1 MAVSSSLIAEAIR
14 WRRDFHACPELG
26 YQEQET
32 SRRVAELLA
41 SFGLQVHT
49 GLAGTGVVATL
60 ENGPGPVIGLRADMD
75 ALPIA
80 EQSDIGY
87 KSRNPGVMHACGH
100 DGHSAMLLATAA
112 HLAQTRRFR
121 GTVHFIFQPAE
132 ENLGG
137 ARKMVEEGL
146 FERFPMDA
154 IYALHNWPGMPLG
167 QVAIGSG
174 AMMASLDA
182 FEITLTGKSCHAAM
196 PERGA
201 DPIVAA
207 AQLIMALQTIPSRR
221 LSPQDS
227 AVVSITQING
237 GEAINVLPDTVVLRG
252 TFRCL
257 SNRVRARVR
266 ELIESYVA
274 TQPQVSDVQGEISWF
289 PGYPVTKNHAPQAQ
303 LLREVAVAT
312 HDAALAREAFLR
324 LRRAGTPCELELL
337 CGLPRAEVMAVA
349 KEFDVPVRLYIP
361 FGTAWLPYAL
371 GQLVRKPHMWIWMV
385 RDLWSAMRHSP
396 A

>member
-1 MAVSSSLIAEAIR
+1 MAVSPSLIAEAIR

-41 SFGLQVHT
+41 SFGLQVHR

-75 ALPIA
+75 ALPIT
-80 EQSDIGY
+80 ELSDVGY

-121 GTVHFIFQPAE
+121 GTVHFVFQPAE

-146 FERFPMDA
+146 FARFPMDA

-221 LSPQDS
+221 LSPQES
-227 AVVSITQING
+227 TVVSITQISG
-237 GEAINVLPDTVVLRG
+237 GEAINVLPDKVVLRG

-257 SNRVRARVR
+257 NNQVRERVRG
-266 ELIESYVA
+266 LIESYVA
-274 TQPQVSDVQGEISWF
+274 AQPQVSDVEGKIAWY
-289 PGYPVTKNHAPQAQ
+289 PGYPVTTNHPAEAQ
-303 LLREVAVAT
+303 KVREVASALLGESAVIWNGNPSMASEDFACMLEACPGAYFWIGTDGETASKPLHNASYDFNDELIPHGVALWT
-312 HDAALAREAFLR
+312 TLVETLLA
-324 LRRAGTPCELELL
+324 
-337 CGLPRAEVMAVA
+337 
-349 KEFDVPVRLYIP
+349 
-361 FGTAWLPYAL
+361 
-371 GQLVRKPHMWIWMV
+371 
-385 RDLWSAMRHSP
+385 
-396 A
+396 

>member
-1 MAVSSSLIAEAIR
+1 MAVSPSLIAEAIR

-41 SFGLQVHT
+41 SFGLQVHR

-75 ALPIA
+75 ALPIN
-80 EQSDIGY
+80 ELSGVGY

-121 GTVHFIFQPAE
+121 GTVHFVFQPAE

-146 FERFPMDA
+146 FARFPMDA

-221 LSPQDS
+221 LSPQES
-227 AVVSITQING
+227 TVVSITQISG
-237 GEAINVLPDTVVLRG
+237 GEAINVLPDKVVLRG

-257 SNRVRARVR
+257 NNQVRERVRG
-266 ELIESYVA
+266 LIESYVA
-274 TQPQVSDVQGEISWF
+274 AQPQVSDVEGKTAWY
-289 PGYPVTKNHAPQAQ
+289 PGYPVTTNHPAEAQ
-303 LLREVAVAT
+303 KVREVASALLGESAVIWNGNPSMASEDFACMLEACPGAYFWIGTDGETASKPLHNAGYDFNDELIPHGVALWT
-312 HDAALAREAFLR
+312 TLVETLLA
-324 LRRAGTPCELELL
+324 
-337 CGLPRAEVMAVA
+337 
-349 KEFDVPVRLYIP
+349 
-361 FGTAWLPYAL
+361 
-371 GQLVRKPHMWIWMV
+371 
-385 RDLWSAMRHSP
+385 
-396 A
+396 

>member
-1 MAVSSSLIAEAIR
+1 MAVSPSLIAEAIR

-41 SFGLQVHT
+41 SFGLRVHR

-75 ALPIA
+75 ALPIN
-80 EQSDIGY
+80 ELSGVGY

-121 GTVHFIFQPAE
+121 GTVHFVFQPAE

-146 FERFPMDA
+146 FARFPMDA

-221 LSPQDS
+221 LSPQES
-227 AVVSITQING
+227 TVVSITQISG
-237 GEAINVLPDTVVLRG
+237 GEAINVLPDKVVLRG

-257 SNRVRARVR
+257 NNQVRERVRG
-266 ELIESYVA
+266 LIESYVA
-274 TQPQVSDVQGEISWF
+274 AQPQVSDVEGKIAWY
-289 PGYPVTKNHAPQAQ
+289 PGYPVTTNHPAEAQ
-303 LLREVAVAT
+303 KVREVASALLGESAVIWNGNPSMASEDFACMLEACPGAYFWIGTDGETASKPLHNAGYDFNDELIPHGVALWT
-312 HDAALAREAFLR
+312 TLVETLLA
-324 LRRAGTPCELELL
+324 
-337 CGLPRAEVMAVA
+337 
-349 KEFDVPVRLYIP
+349 
-361 FGTAWLPYAL
+361 
-371 GQLVRKPHMWIWMV
+371 
-385 RDLWSAMRHSP
+385 
-396 A
+396 

>member
-1 MAVSSSLIAEAIR
+1 MDIQELRREAQTMQPQLTADRRRLHRNPEAGAVLPETVAYVKGRLTEMGY
-14 WRRDFHACPELG
+14 HPQELG
-26 YQEQET
+26 G
-32 SRRVAELLA
+32 
-41 SFGLQVHT
+41 GLTATVT
-49 GLAGTGVVATL
+49 GTDTGRCIL
-60 ENGPGPVIGLRADMD
+60 LRADMD
-75 ALPIA
+75 ALRGQ
-80 EQSDIGY
+80 EQSGL
-87 KSRNPGVMHACGH
+87 SFRSENGCMHACGH
-100 DGHSAMLLATAA
+100 DGHTAMLLAAAA
-112 HLAQTRRFR
+112 HLAQSRHFS

-154 IYALHNWPGMPLG
+154 IYALHNWPGIPLG
-167 QVAIGSG
+167 EVALSDG

-182 FEITLTGKSCHAAM
+182 FEITLRGKSCHAAM
-196 PERGA
+196 PESGA

-289 PGYPVTKNHAPQAQ
+289 PGYPVTKNHALQAQ
-303 LLREVAVAT
+303 QVREVAVAT
-312 HDAALAREAFLR
+312 LGAQAVRWNQAPSMASEDFACMLEACPGAYFWIGTDGETPSKPLHNASYDFNDALIGPGVAMWV
-324 LRRAGTPCELELL
+324 
-337 CGLPRAEVMAVA
+337 GLVE
-349 KEFDVPVRLYIP
+349 KQ
-361 FGTAWLPYAL
+361 LPA
-371 GQLVRKPHMWIWMV
+371 
-385 RDLWSAMRHSP
+385 A
-396 A
+396 

>member
-1 MAVSSSLIAEAIR
+1 MAVSPSLIAEAIR

-41 SFGLQVHT
+41 SFGLQVHR

-75 ALPIA
+75 ALPIT
-80 EQSDIGY
+80 ELSDVGY

-121 GTVHFIFQPAE
+121 GTVHFVFQPAE

-146 FERFPMDA
+146 FARFPMDA

-221 LSPQDS
+221 LSPQES
-227 AVVSITQING
+227 TVVSITQISG
-237 GEAINVLPDTVVLRG
+237 GEAINVLPDKVVLRG

-257 SNRVRARVR
+257 NNQVRERVRG
-266 ELIESYVA
+266 LIVSYVA
-274 TQPQVSDVQGEISWF
+274 AQPQVSDVEGKIAWY
-289 PGYPVTKNHAPQAQ
+289 PGYPVTTNHPAEAQ
-303 LLREVAVAT
+303 KVREVAS
-312 HDAALAREAFLR
+312 ALLGESAVIWNGNPSMASEDFACMLEAC
-324 LRRAGTPCELELL
+324 P
-337 CGLPRAEVMAVA
+337 
-349 KEFDVPVRLYIP
+349 D
-361 FGTAWLPYAL
+361 
-371 GQLVRKPHMWIWMV
+371 RKSV
-385 RDLWSAMRHSP
+385 V
-396 A
+396 

>member
-1 MAVSSSLIAEAIR
+1 MAVSPSLIAEAIR

-41 SFGLQVHT
+41 SFGLQVHS

-75 ALPIA
+75 ALPIT
-80 EQSDIGY
+80 EQSDVDY

-100 DGHSAMLLATAA
+100 DGHSAMLLAAAA

-121 GTVHFIFQPAE
+121 GTVHFVFQPAE

-146 FERFPMDA
+146 FARFPMDA

-221 LSPQDS
+221 LSPQES
-227 AVVSITQING
+227 TVVSITQISG
-237 GEAINVLPDTVVLRG
+237 GEAINVLPDKVVLRG

-257 SNRVRARVR
+257 NNQVRERVRG
-266 ELIESYVA
+266 LIESYVA
-274 TQPQVSDVQGEISWF
+274 AQPQVSDVEGKIAWY
-289 PGYPVTKNHAPQAQ
+289 PGYPVTTTHPAEAQ
-303 LLREVAVAT
+303 KVREVAIALLGESAVSWNGNPSMASEDFACMLEACPGAYFWIGTDGETASKPLHNAGYDFNDALIPHGVALWT
-312 HDAALAREAFLR
+312 ALVEK
-324 LRRAGTPCELELL
+324 LL
-337 CGLPRAEVMAVA
+337 A
-349 KEFDVPVRLYIP
+349 
-361 FGTAWLPYAL
+361 
-371 GQLVRKPHMWIWMV
+371 
-385 RDLWSAMRHSP
+385 
-396 A
+396 

>member
-1 MAVSSSLIAEAIR
+1 MAVSPSLIAEAIR

-41 SFGLQVHT
+41 SFGLQVHR

-75 ALPIA
+75 ALPIT
-80 EQSDIGY
+80 ELSDVGY

-121 GTVHFIFQPAE
+121 GTVHFVFQPAE

-146 FERFPMDA
+146 FARFPMDA

-221 LSPQDS
+221 LSPQES
-227 AVVSITQING
+227 TVVSITQISG
-237 GEAINVLPDTVVLRG
+237 GEAINVLPDKVVLRG

-257 SNRVRARVR
+257 NNQVRERVRG
-266 ELIESYVA
+266 LIESYVA
-274 TQPQVSDVQGEISWF
+274 AQPQVSDVEGKIAWY
-289 PGYPVTKNHAPQAQ
+289 PGYPVTINHPAEAQ
-303 LLREVAVAT
+303 KVREVASALLGESAVIWNGNPSMASEDFACMLEACPGAYFWIGTDGETASKPLHNASYDFNDELIPHGVALWT
-312 HDAALAREAFLR
+312 TLVETLLA
-324 LRRAGTPCELELL
+324 
-337 CGLPRAEVMAVA
+337 
-349 KEFDVPVRLYIP
+349 
-361 FGTAWLPYAL
+361 
-371 GQLVRKPHMWIWMV
+371 
-385 RDLWSAMRHSP
+385 
-396 A
+396 

>member
-1 MAVSSSLIAEAIR
+1 MAVSPSLIAEAIR
-14 WRRDFHACPELG
+14 WRHDFHACPELG

-32 SRRVAELLA
+32 SRRIAELLA
-41 SFGLQVHT
+41 SFGLQVHS

-60 ENGPGPVIGLRADMD
+60 ENGPGPVVGLRADMD
-75 ALPIA
+75 ALPIT
-80 EQSDIGY
+80 ELSDVGY
-87 KSRNPGVMHACGH
+87 QSRNPGVMHACGH

-121 GTVHFIFQPAE
+121 GTVHFLFQPAE

-146 FERFPMDA
+146 FVRFPMDA

-167 QVAIGSG
+167 QVAINSG

-221 LSPQDS
+221 LSPQES
-227 AVVSITQING
+227 TVVSITQIAG
-237 GEAINVLPDTVVLRG
+237 GEAINVLPDKVVLRG

-257 SNRVRARVR
+257 DNQVRERVRG
-266 ELIESYVA
+266 LIESYVA
-274 TQPQVSDVQGEISWF
+274 AQPQVSDVEGSIVWY
-289 PGYPVTKNHAPQAQ
+289 PGYPVTTNHPDEAQ
-303 LLREVAVAT
+303 QVREVASALLGESAVIWNGNPSMASEDFACMLEACPGAYFWIGTDDETASKPLHNAGYDFNDALIPHGVALWT
-312 HDAALAREAFLR
+312 ALVEK
-324 LRRAGTPCELELL
+324 LL
-337 CGLPRAEVMAVA
+337 A
-349 KEFDVPVRLYIP
+349 
-361 FGTAWLPYAL
+361 
-371 GQLVRKPHMWIWMV
+371 
-385 RDLWSAMRHSP
+385 
-396 A
+396 

>member
-32 SRRVAELLA
+32 SRRVAELLT
-41 SFGLQVHT
+41 SFGLQVHS

-75 ALPIA
+75 ALPIT
-80 EQSDIGY
+80 EQGDVSY

-121 GTVHFIFQPAE
+121 GTVHFVFQPAE

-167 QVAIGSG
+167 QVAINSG

-221 LSPQDS
+221 LSPQES
-227 AVVSITQING
+227 TVVSITQIVG
-237 GEAINVLPDTVVLRG
+237 GEAINVLPDKVVLRG

-257 SNRVRARVR
+257 NNQVRERVRG
-266 ELIESYVA
+266 LIESYVA
-274 TQPQVSDVQGEISWF
+274 AQPQVSDVEGDISWY
-289 PGYPVTKNHAPQAQ
+289 PGYPVTTNDPVEAQ
-303 LLREVAVAT
+303 KVHDVAT
-312 HDAALAREAFLR
+312 ALLGESAVSWNGNPSMASEDFACMLEACPGAYFWIGTDGETASKPLHN
-324 LRRAGTPCELELL
+324 AGYDFNDELIPHGVTLWTALVEKLL
-337 CGLPRAEVMAVA
+337 A
-349 KEFDVPVRLYIP
+349 
-361 FGTAWLPYAL
+361 
-371 GQLVRKPHMWIWMV
+371 
-385 RDLWSAMRHSP
+385 
-396 A
+396 

>member
-1 MAVSSSLIAEAIR
+1 MAVSPSLIAEAIR

-41 SFGLQVHT
+41 SFGLQVHR

-75 ALPIA
+75 ALPIT
-80 EQSDIGY
+80 ELSDVGY

-121 GTVHFIFQPAE
+121 GTVHFVFQPAE

-146 FERFPMDA
+146 FARFPMDA

-221 LSPQDS
+221 LSPQES
-227 AVVSITQING
+227 TVVSITQISG
-237 GEAINVLPDTVVLRG
+237 GEAINVLPDKVVLRG

-257 SNRVRARVR
+257 NNQVRERVRG
-266 ELIESYVA
+266 LIESYVA
-274 TQPQVSDVQGEISWF
+274 AQPQVSDVEGKIAWY
-289 PGYPVTKNHAPQAQ
+289 PGYPVTINHPAEAQ
-303 LLREVAVAT
+303 KVREVASALLGESAVIWNGNPSMASEDFACMLEACPGAYFWIGTDGETASKPLHNAGYDFNDALIPHGVALWT
-312 HDAALAREAFLR
+312 ALVEK
-324 LRRAGTPCELELL
+324 LL
-337 CGLPRAEVMAVA
+337 A
-349 KEFDVPVRLYIP
+349 
-361 FGTAWLPYAL
+361 
-371 GQLVRKPHMWIWMV
+371 
-385 RDLWSAMRHSP
+385 
-396 A
+396 

>member
-1 MAVSSSLIAEAIR
+1 MAVSPSLIAEAIR
-14 WRRDFHACPELG
+14 WRRDFHTCPELG

-32 SRRVAELLA
+32 SRRIAELLT

-75 ALPIA
+75 ALPIT
-80 EQSDIGY
+80 ELGDVSY

-100 DGHSAMLLATAA
+100 DGHSAMLLAAAA
-112 HLAQTRRFR
+112 HLAQTRRFS
-121 GTVHFIFQPAE
+121 GTVHFVFQPAE

-146 FERFPMDA
+146 FDLFPMDG
-154 IYALHNWPGMPLG
+154 IYALHNWPGIALG
-167 QVAIGSG
+167 QVAINSG

-221 LSPQDS
+221 LSPQES
-227 AVVSITQING
+227 TVVSITQIAG
-237 GEAINVLPDTVVLRG
+237 GEAINVLPDKVVLRG

-257 SNRVRARVR
+257 NNQVRERVRG
-266 ELIESYVA
+266 LIESYVA
-274 TQPQVSDVQGEISWF
+274 AQPQVSDVEGEISWY
-289 PGYPVTKNHAPQAQ
+289 PGYPVTTNDPAQAQ
-303 LLREVAVAT
+303 KVRDVAT
-312 HDAALAREAFLR
+312 ALLGDSAVSWNGNPSMASEDFACMLEACPGAYFWIGTDGETASKPLHN
-324 LRRAGTPCELELL
+324 AGYDFNDELIPHGVALWTALVEKLL
-337 CGLPRAEVMAVA
+337 A
-349 KEFDVPVRLYIP
+349 
-361 FGTAWLPYAL
+361 
-371 GQLVRKPHMWIWMV
+371 
-385 RDLWSAMRHSP
+385 
-396 A
+396 

>member
-1 MAVSSSLIAEAIR
+1 MAVSSSLIAEAIG
-14 WRRDFHACPELG
+14 WRRDFHAHPELG

-32 SRRVAELLA
+32 SRRVAGLLA
-41 SFGLQVHT
+41 SFGLQVHV

-80 EQSDIGY
+80 EQGTVEY
-87 KSRNPGVMHACGH
+87 RSRRAGVMHACGH
-100 DGHSAMLLATAA
+100 DGHTAMLLAAAA
-112 HLAQTRRFR
+112 HLAQTRNFG
-121 GTVHFIFQPAE
+121 GTVHFVFQPAE

-154 IYALHNWPGMPLG
+154 IYALHNWPGLPLG
-167 QVAIGSG
+167 HVAVNPG

-196 PERGA
+196 PESGA

-237 GEAINVLPDTVVLRG
+237 GEAINVLPDRVVLRG

-257 SNRVRARVR
+257 SNTVR
-266 ELIESYVA
+266 ERVKNLIEQYVH
-274 TQPQVSDVQGEISWF
+274 TQPQVSDVDGQIAWY
-289 PGYPVTKNHAPQAQ
+289 PGYPVTKNDAQQA
-303 LLREVAVAT
+303 LKVREVAQAELGEAAVRWQINPSMASEDFACMLEVCPGAYFWIGTDGDTPSRPLHNASYDFNDDLLAPGVALWT
-312 HDAALAREAFLR
+312 ALVESLLAA
-324 LRRAGTPCELELL
+324 
-337 CGLPRAEVMAVA
+337 
-349 KEFDVPVRLYIP
+349 
-361 FGTAWLPYAL
+361 
-371 GQLVRKPHMWIWMV
+371 GQG
-385 RDLWSAMRHSP
+385 
-396 A
+396 

>member
-1 MAVSSSLIAEAIR
+1 MAVSPSLIAEAIR

-32 SRRVAELLA
+32 SRRIAELLT

-75 ALPIA
+75 ALPIT
-80 EQSDIGY
+80 ELGDVSY

-100 DGHSAMLLATAA
+100 DGHSAMLLAAAA
-112 HLAQTRRFR
+112 HLAQTRRFS
-121 GTVHFIFQPAE
+121 GTVHFVFQPAE

-146 FERFPMDA
+146 FDLFPMDG
-154 IYALHNWPGMPLG
+154 IYALHNWPGIALG
-167 QVAIGSG
+167 QVAINSG

-221 LSPQDS
+221 LSPQES
-227 AVVSITQING
+227 TVVSITQIAG
-237 GEAINVLPDTVVLRG
+237 GEAINVLPDKVVLRG

-257 SNRVRARVR
+257 NNQVRERVRG
-266 ELIESYVA
+266 LIESYVA
-274 TQPQVSDVQGEISWF
+274 AQPQVSDVEGEISWY
-289 PGYPVTKNHAPQAQ
+289 PGYPVTTNDPAQAQ
-303 LLREVAVAT
+303 KVRDVAT
-312 HDAALAREAFLR
+312 AMLGDSAVSWNGNPSMASEDFACMLEACPGAYFWIGTDGETASKPLHNAGYDFNDELIPHGVALWTALVEK
-324 LRRAGTPCELELL
+324 LL
-337 CGLPRAEVMAVA
+337 A
-349 KEFDVPVRLYIP
+349 
-361 FGTAWLPYAL
+361 
-371 GQLVRKPHMWIWMV
+371 
-385 RDLWSAMRHSP
+385 
-396 A
+396 

>member
-1 MAVSSSLIAEAIR
+1 MAVSPSLIAEAIR

-41 SFGLQVHT
+41 SFGLQVHR

-60 ENGPGPVIGLRADMD
+60 ENGSGPVIGLRADMD
-75 ALPIA
+75 ALPIT
-80 EQSDIGY
+80 ELSDVGY

-121 GTVHFIFQPAE
+121 GTVHFVFQPAE

-146 FERFPMDA
+146 FARFPMDA

-221 LSPQDS
+221 LSPQES
-227 AVVSITQING
+227 TVVSITQISG
-237 GEAINVLPDTVVLRG
+237 GEAINVLPDKVVLRG

-257 SNRVRARVR
+257 NNQVRERVRG
-266 ELIESYVA
+266 LIESYVA
-274 TQPQVSDVQGEISWF
+274 AQPQVSDVEGKIAWY
-289 PGYPVTKNHAPQAQ
+289 PGYPVTINHPAEAQ
-303 LLREVAVAT
+303 KVREVASALLGESVVIWNGNPSMASEDFACMLEACPGAYFWIGTDGETASKPLHNAGYDFNDELIPHGVALWT
-312 HDAALAREAFLR
+312 TLVETLLA
-324 LRRAGTPCELELL
+324 
-337 CGLPRAEVMAVA
+337 
-349 KEFDVPVRLYIP
+349 
-361 FGTAWLPYAL
+361 
-371 GQLVRKPHMWIWMV
+371 
-385 RDLWSAMRHSP
+385 
-396 A
+396 

>member
-1 MAVSSSLIAEAIR
+1 MAVSPSLIAEAIR

-41 SFGLQVHT
+41 SFGLQVHR

-75 ALPIA
+75 ALPIT
-80 EQSDIGY
+80 ELSDVGY

-121 GTVHFIFQPAE
+121 GTVHFVFQPAE

-146 FERFPMDA
+146 FARFPMDA

-221 LSPQDS
+221 LSPQES
-227 AVVSITQING
+227 TVVSITQISG
-237 GEAINVLPDTVVLRG
+237 GEAINVLPDKVVLRG

-257 SNRVRARVR
+257 NNQVRERVRG
-266 ELIESYVA
+266 LIESYVA
-274 TQPQVSDVQGEISWF
+274 AQPQVSDVEGKIAWY
-289 PGYPVTKNHAPQAQ
+289 PGYPVTINHPAEAQ
-303 LLREVAVAT
+303 KVREVAS
-312 HDAALAREAFLR
+312 AL
-324 LRRAGTPCELELL
+324 
-337 CGLPRAEVMAVA
+337 
-349 KEFDVPVRLYIP
+349 
-361 FGTAWLPYAL
+361 L
-371 GQLVRKPHMWIWMV
+371 GE
-385 RDLWSAMRHSP
+385 
-396 A
+396 

>member
-1 MAVSSSLIAEAIR
+1 MAVSPSLIAEAIR

-32 SRRVAELLA
+32 SRRIAELLT

-75 ALPIA
+75 ALPIT
-80 EQSDIGY
+80 ELGDVSY

-100 DGHSAMLLATAA
+100 DGHSAMLLAAAA

-121 GTVHFIFQPAE
+121 GTVHFVFQPAE

-146 FERFPMDA
+146 FDLFPMDG
-154 IYALHNWPGMPLG
+154 IYALHNWPGIALG
-167 QVAIGSG
+167 QVAINSG

-221 LSPQDS
+221 LSPQES
-227 AVVSITQING
+227 TVVSITQIAG
-237 GEAINVLPDTVVLRG
+237 GEAINVLPDKVVLRG

-257 SNRVRARVR
+257 NNQVRERVRG
-266 ELIESYVA
+266 LIESYVA
-274 TQPQVSDVQGEISWF
+274 AQPQVSDVEGEISWY
-289 PGYPVTKNHAPQAQ
+289 PGYPVTTNDPAQAQ
-303 LLREVAVAT
+303 KVRDVAT
-312 HDAALAREAFLR
+312 ALLGESAVSWNGNPSMASEDFACMLEACPGAYFWIGTDGETASKPLHN
-324 LRRAGTPCELELL
+324 AGYDFNDELIPHGVALWTALVEKLL
-337 CGLPRAEVMAVA
+337 A
-349 KEFDVPVRLYIP
+349 
-361 FGTAWLPYAL
+361 
-371 GQLVRKPHMWIWMV
+371 
-385 RDLWSAMRHSP
+385 
-396 A
+396 

>member
-1 MAVSSSLIAEAIR
+1 MAVSPSLIAEAIR

-32 SRRVAELLA
+32 SRRIAELLT

-75 ALPIA
+75 ALPIT
-80 EQSDIGY
+80 ELGDVSY

-100 DGHSAMLLATAA
+100 DGHSAMLLAAAA
-112 HLAQTRRFR
+112 HLAQTRRFS
-121 GTVHFIFQPAE
+121 GTVHFVFQPAE

-146 FERFPMDA
+146 FDLFPMDG
-154 IYALHNWPGMPLG
+154 IYALHNWPGIALG
-167 QVAIGSG
+167 QVAINSG

-221 LSPQDS
+221 LSPQES
-227 AVVSITQING
+227 TVVSITQIAG
-237 GEAINVLPDTVVLRG
+237 GEAINVLPDKVVLRG

-257 SNRVRARVR
+257 NNQVRERVRG
-266 ELIESYVA
+266 LIESYVA
-274 TQPQVSDVQGEISWF
+274 AQPQVSDVEGEISWY
-289 PGYPVTKNHAPQAQ
+289 PGYPVTTNDPAQAQ
-303 LLREVAVAT
+303 KVRDVAT
-312 HDAALAREAFLR
+312 ALLGESAVSWNGNPSMASEDFACMLEACPGAYFWIGTDGETASKPLHN
-324 LRRAGTPCELELL
+324 AGYDFNDELIPHGVALWTALVEKLL
-337 CGLPRAEVMAVA
+337 A
-349 KEFDVPVRLYIP
+349 
-361 FGTAWLPYAL
+361 
-371 GQLVRKPHMWIWMV
+371 
-385 RDLWSAMRHSP
+385 
-396 A
+396 

>member
-1 MAVSSSLIAEAIR
+1 MIDVQALVNKHYDELVAL
-14 WRRDFHACPELG
+14 RRYFHENPELSNV
-26 YQEQET
+26 EDET
-32 SRRVAELLA
+32 CEYIQKKLEEYGLRTEVVPHGGV
-41 SFGLQVHT
+41 FGFI
-49 GLAGTGVVATL
+49 
-60 ENGPGPVIGLRADMD
+60 ENGPGKTVLLRTDID
-75 ALPIA
+75 ALPIQEA
-80 EQSDIGY
+80 DTNLSQKRACVS
-87 KSRNPGVMHACGH
+87 KKPGVMHACGH
-100 DGHSAMLLATAA
+100 DGHTAMLLAAAA
-112 HLAQTRRFR
+112 HLAQTRHFS
-121 GTVHFIFQPAE
+121 GTVHFVFQPAE

-154 IYALHNWPGMPLG
+154 IYALHNWPGIPLG
-167 QVAIGSG
+167 EVALSDG

-182 FEITLTGKSCHAAM
+182 FEITLRGKSCHAAM
-196 PERGA
+196 PESGA

-289 PGYPVTKNHAPQAQ
+289 PGYPVTKNHALQAQ
-303 LLREVAVAT
+303 QVREVAVAT
-312 HDAALAREAFLR
+312 LGAQAVRWNQAPSMASEDFACMLEACPGAYFWIGTDGETPSKPLHNASYDFNDALIGPGVAMWV
-324 LRRAGTPCELELL
+324 
-337 CGLPRAEVMAVA
+337 GLVE
-349 KEFDVPVRLYIP
+349 KQ
-361 FGTAWLPYAL
+361 LPA
-371 GQLVRKPHMWIWMV
+371 
-385 RDLWSAMRHSP
+385 A
-396 A
+396 

>member
-1 MAVSSSLIAEAIR
+1 MAVSPSLIAEAIR

-32 SRRVAELLA
+32 SRRVAELLV
-41 SFGLQVHT
+41 SFGLQVHS

-75 ALPIA
+75 ALPIT
-80 EQSDIGY
+80 ELGDVSY

-100 DGHSAMLLATAA
+100 DGHSAMLLAAAA

-121 GTVHFIFQPAE
+121 GTVHFVFQPAE

-154 IYALHNWPGMPLG
+154 IYALHNWPGIPLG
-167 QVAIGSG
+167 QVVINSG

-221 LSPQDS
+221 LSPQE
-227 AVVSITQING
+227 ATVVSITQIAG
-237 GEAINVLPDTVVLRG
+237 GEAINVLPDKVVLRG

-257 SNRVRARVR
+257 NNQVRERVRG
-266 ELIESYVA
+266 LIESYVA
-274 TQPQVSDVQGEISWF
+274 AQPQVSDVEGQILWY
-289 PGYPVTKNHAPQAQ
+289 PGYPVTTNHAVEAQ
-303 LLREVAVAT
+303 KV
-312 HDAALAREAFLR
+312 REAATTLLGESAVSWNGNPSMASEDFACMLEACPGAYFWIGTDGETPSKP
-324 LRRAGTPCELELL
+324 LHNAGYDFNDDLIPHGVALWTALVETLL
-337 CGLPRAEVMAVA
+337 A
-349 KEFDVPVRLYIP
+349 
-361 FGTAWLPYAL
+361 
-371 GQLVRKPHMWIWMV
+371 
-385 RDLWSAMRHSP
+385 
-396 A
+396 

>member
-1 MAVSSSLIAEAIR
+1 MAVSPSLIAEAIR

-32 SRRVAELLA
+32 SRRIAELLT

-75 ALPIA
+75 ALPIT
-80 EQSDIGY
+80 ELGDVSY

-100 DGHSAMLLATAA
+100 DGHSAMLLAAAA
-112 HLAQTRRFR
+112 HLAQTRRFS
-121 GTVHFIFQPAE
+121 GTVHFVFQPAE

-146 FERFPMDA
+146 FDLFPMDG
-154 IYALHNWPGMPLG
+154 IYALHNWPGIALG
-167 QVAIGSG
+167 QVAINSG

-221 LSPQDS
+221 LSPQES
-227 AVVSITQING
+227 TVVSITQIAG
-237 GEAINVLPDTVVLRG
+237 GEAINVLPDKVVLRG

-257 SNRVRARVR
+257 NNQVRERVRG
-266 ELIESYVA
+266 LIESYVA
-274 TQPQVSDVQGEISWF
+274 AQPQVSDVEGEISWY
-289 PGYPVTKNHAPQAQ
+289 PGYPVTTNDPAQAQ
-303 LLREVAVAT
+303 KVRDVAT
-312 HDAALAREAFLR
+312 ALLGESAVSWNGNPSMASEDFACMLEACPGAYFWIGTDGETASKPLHN
-324 LRRAGTPCELELL
+324 AGYDFNDELIPH
-337 CGLPRAEVMAVA
+337 GVA
-349 KEFDVPVRLYIP
+349 LW
-361 FGTAWLPYAL
+361 TA
-371 GQLVRKPHMWIWMV
+371 LVEKM
-385 RDLWSAMRHSP
+385 LA
-396 A
+396 